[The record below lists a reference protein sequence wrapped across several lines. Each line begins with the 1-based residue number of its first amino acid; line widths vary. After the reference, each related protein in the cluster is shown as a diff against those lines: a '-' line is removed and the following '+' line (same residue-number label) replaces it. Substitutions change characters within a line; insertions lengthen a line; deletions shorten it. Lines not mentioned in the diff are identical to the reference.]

1 MPALMSANGGGGVP
15 SCLDAFYDYDLP
27 LQFRQLFRSWC
38 LAFLFPLTKSE
49 NPFVGIRRL
58 RDAVTS
64 FDLLVTRQR
73 VIEVAISM

>member
-1 MPALMSANGGGGVP
+1 MPALTSANGDVP
-15 SCLDAFYDYDLP
+15 SCLDAFHDYDLR
-27 LQFRQLFRSWC
+27 LQFRQLFRSQS

-49 NPFVGIRRL
+49 NPLVGIRRL

-73 VIEVAISM
+73 VIQVTISM